1 MTKEKLVEAIANMR
15 DQEAIQIAQQML
27 DAGVDPRVVLEA
39 GHEAMAV
46 VGERYERKEY
56 YLPELV
62 VAGEILKEIAELAK
76 PKIRGEVATQGKPR
90 GKVVIGTVEGD
101 IHDIGKDIVAF
112 MLEVNNYQVFDLGV
126 DVPPSKFVEKI
137 REVNPEIVGMSGFL
151 TLAFDQMRLTVE
163 AIKEAGLRD
172 KVKIMIGGAPMD
184 EDAAR
189 YVGADAYGEDA
200 AAAVKLANQWTG
212 GN

>member
-1 MTKEKLVEAIANMR
+1 MTKEKLVDAIANMR
-15 DQEAIQIAQQML
+15 DQEAIQLARQML

-39 GHEAMAV
+39 GHEAMAI

-76 PKIRGEVATQGKPR
+76 PKIRGEAAAQAKPR

-126 DVPPSKFVEKI
+126 DVPASKFVDKI

-172 KVKIMIGGAPMD
+172 QVKIMIGGAPMD
-184 EDAAR
+184 DDAAK
-189 YVGADAYGEDA
+189 YIGADAYGEDA

>member
-15 DQEAIQIAQQML
+15 DQEALQLARQML

-76 PKIRGEVATQGKPR
+76 PKIRGEVTAQAKPR

-184 EDAAR
+184 EDAAK
-189 YVGADAYGEDA
+189 YIGADAYGEDA

>member
-1 MTKEKLVEAIANMR
+1 MTKEKLVEAIADMR
-15 DQEAIQIAQQML
+15 DQEAIELARQML

-39 GHEAMAV
+39 GHAAMAI

-76 PKIRGEVATQGKPR
+76 PKLRGEVTAQTKPR

-126 DVPPSKFVEKI
+126 DVPASVFVEKI

-184 EDAAR
+184 EDAAK
-189 YVGADAYGEDA
+189 YIGADAYGEDA
-200 AAAVKLANQWTG
+200 AAAVKLADQWTG

>member
-1 MTKEKLVEAIANMR
+1 MTKEKLVDAIANMR
-15 DQEAIQIAQQML
+15 DQEAIQLARQML

-39 GHEAMAV
+39 GHEAMAI

-76 PKIRGEVATQGKPR
+76 PKIRGEAAAQAKPR

-126 DVPPSKFVEKI
+126 DVPASKFVDKI

-151 TLAFDQMRLTVE
+151 TLALDQMRLTVE

-172 KVKIMIGGAPMD
+172 QVKIMIGGAPMD
-184 EDAAR
+184 DDAAK
-189 YVGADAYGEDA
+189 YIGADAYGEDA

>member
-1 MTKEKLVEAIANMR
+1 MTKEKLVDAIANMK
-15 DQEAIQIAQQML
+15 DQEALQIARQML
-27 DAGVDPRVVLEA
+27 EAGTDPRVLLEA
-39 GHEAMAV
+39 GQEAMV
-46 VGERYERKEY
+46 IVGERYERKEY

-62 VAGEILKEIAELAK
+62 VAGEMLKEIAEMVK
-76 PKIRGEVATQGKPR
+76 PKLRGEALAETTPR

-112 MLEVNNYQVFDLGV
+112 MLEVNNYQVFNLGV
-126 DVPPSKFVEKI
+126 DVPAAKFVEAI
-137 REVNPEIVGMSGFL
+137 REHKPEIVGMSGFL

-184 EDAAR
+184 EDAAK
-189 YVGADAYGEDA
+189 YIGADAYGPDA

>member
-1 MTKEKLVEAIANMR
+1 MTKEKLVDAIANMR
-15 DQEAIQIAQQML
+15 DQEALQLARQML

-39 GHEAMAV
+39 GHAAMTI

-76 PKIRGEVATQGKPR
+76 PKLRGEATAQTKPR

-126 DVPPSKFVEKI
+126 DVPPGKFVEKI

-163 AIKEAGLRD
+163 AIQEAGLRD

>member
-1 MTKEKLVEAIANMR
+1 MTKEKLVDAIANMR
-15 DQEAIQIAQQML
+15 DQEAIQIAKQML
-27 DAGVDPRVVLEA
+27 DAGVDPHVVLEA
-39 GHEAMAV
+39 GHEAMAI

-76 PKIRGEVATQGKPR
+76 PKIRGETAAQTTPR

-126 DVPPSKFVEKI
+126 DVPAERFVEKI

-184 EDAAR
+184 EEAAK
-189 YVGADAYGEDA
+189 YIGADAYGEDA